1 MLNSRMSTSESEWPK
16 MHEANIITDL
26 IKSLM
31 ELQCAGT
38 KIYKARESTF
48 IRKIFVFQVNK
59 KRRMMYL
66 SGQQE
71 MVYNMVPLP
80 PDDDILSESLHH

>member
-1 MLNSRMSTSESEWPK
+1 MLNSRKSISESEWPK
-16 MHEANIITDL
+16 MHEANLTIDL

-48 IRKIFVFQVNK
+48 IRRIFVFQVNK
-59 KRRMMYL
+59 KRRTIYL
-66 SGQQE
+66 LFGKKR
-71 MVYNMVPLP
+71 YNMVPLP
-80 PDDDILSESLHH
+80 PDADILSESLHH